1 MRRNAATTLA
11 WVAGLAAIVAPVW
24 VSIQLSKHQSLNEE
38 LSYALVYAQDVLQRS
53 DRTADQIYDGIGR
66 LVRARA
72 ADPCSDAN
80 LTLMRQIDLGS
91 SNIQAIGHMVGE
103 RLVCSS
109 LGRHGDGL
117 ALGPVELV
125 SQTGSSVRNNVELPI
140 APGTQFIVIERQ
152 GYAAVI
158 HKALPIDTSTAVK
171 DVSLGTYTPDN
182 RQFRTSRGT
191 IKPAWLD
198 RLQGSKQASFF
209 DGEYVVA
216 VVESQRYATGAVA
229 AIPATYMEQRW
240 RDVALV
246 LVPIGLVA
254 GITLAFAVLYL
265 SRLQLSL
272 PAMLRNALK
281 RKEFFLA
288 YQPVVDL
295 QSREWIGAEA
305 LIRWRR
311 PGGEMVRPDIFI
323 PAAEDCGLIQ
333 RITERV
339 FQMVAQDASALLHQ
353 HPRFHIGINLSAVD
367 LQSPHTVAQL
377 EQLVHALG
385 VGAANIQVEATE
397 RGFLNADVA
406 RQIVHDIRARGFS
419 VAIDDFGTG
428 YSSLSYLETF
438 DFDYLKIDKS
448 FIDAVGTEAPTSQ
461 VVLHIMAM
469 AQSLHLK
476 MIAEGV
482 ETEAQ
487 AQFLREHG
495 VQYAQGWL
503 FGKPMSMAELSRQ
516 LAQARHADPA

>member
-1 MRRNAATTLA
+1 MRRNTATTVA
-11 WVAGLAAIVAPVW
+11 WVACLAAIVVPVW
-24 VSIQLSKHQSLNEE
+24 VSIELSKRQSLNEE
-38 LSYALVYAQDVLQRS
+38 LGYALGYAQDVLQRS
-53 DRTADQIYDGIGR
+53 DHTADQIYDGIGR
-66 LVRARA
+66 LVRAQA
-72 ADPCSDAN
+72 ADPCSDSNIA
-80 LTLMRQIDLGS
+80 LMRQIDLSS
-91 SNIQAIGHMVGE
+91 SNIQAIGHVVGD

-125 SQTGSSVRNNVELPI
+125 SKTGSSVRNNVELPI
-140 APGTQFIVIERQ
+140 AAGIRFIVIERQ
-152 GYAAVI
+152 GYAVII
-158 HKALPIDTSTAVK
+158 HKAMPIDTSTAVK
-171 DVSLGTYTPDN
+171 DLSLGTYTPDN
-182 RQFRTSRGT
+182 HQFRTSRGV
-191 IKPAWLD
+191 IKPAWLG
-198 RLQGSKQASFF
+198 RLQGRKQVTFF

-216 VVESQRYATGAVA
+216 VVESQRYASGAVA
-229 AIPATYMEQRW
+229 AIPVTYMEKRW
-240 RDVALV
+240 RSVALV

-265 SRLQLSL
+265 SRLQSSL
-272 PAMLRNALK
+272 PAVLRSALK
-281 RKEFFLA
+281 RREFFLA

-311 PGGEMVRPDIFI
+311 ANGELVRPDIFI

-339 FQMVAQDASALLHQ
+339 FEMVAQDASALLHK
-353 HPRFHIGINLSAVD
+353 HPHFHIGINLSAMD
-367 LQSPHTVAQL
+367 LQSPHTVTLL
-377 EQLVHALG
+377 EQLVRELG
-385 VGAANIQVEATE
+385 VGASNIQVEATE

-406 RQIVHDIRARGFS
+406 RKIVHDIRAHGFS

-461 VVLHIMAM
+461 VVLHIMEM
-469 AQSLHLK
+469 AKSLNLK

-487 AQFLREHG
+487 AEFLRAHG

-503 FGKPMSMAELSRQ
+503 FGKPMSISELSRQ
-516 LAQARHADPA
+516 MAQSRRTDRA